1 MGMPTW
7 YHPRINMHIYNI
19 TNTRR
24 KKINA
29 SLINSFELCPT
40 SKAANQ
46 ANLQEKNMSNE
57 NSVVICN

>member
-7 YHPRINMHIYNI
+7 YNPRINMHIYNI
-19 TNTRR
+19 TKTRR
-24 KKINA
+24 KKNA

-40 SKAANQ
+40 SKAANH

-57 NSVVICN
+57 NLVVICN